1 MANAYTT
8 NLNLIKP
15 EVGADTD
22 AWGGHLNTDLDTLD
36 GIFKGDGTGTSVG
49 LNVGSAKTFTLNGTL
64 AANGTITGS
73 SLVTPAGAQ
82 TLTNKTMSGASNT
95 FTNLSLTTAVTGI
108 LPAANGGT
116 GSTAGALLLT
126 GGTLTGSLV
135 GRAASFVTTNSS
147 ATLSVTDTGTSG
159 VGIAMYGNGS
169 TNPNKYIRTYSG
181 SLEIVNSAYTAV
193 ILTVDNSGNLT
204 AAGNVTAYSD
214 ARIKKDVSTILNALS
229 KIKAMRGVQY
239 TNIATDVQG
248 VGVIA
253 QEMQEVCP
261 QVVQDNNGMLS
272 VAYGNLVG
280 VLIEAVKELA
290 AEVEALKG

>member
-36 GIFKGDGTGTSVG
+36 GIFKSDGTGTSVG

-73 SLVTPAGAQ
+73 SIATPTGTQ

-116 GSTAGALLLT
+116 GSTAGAVLLSGSTMT
-126 GGTLTGSLV
+126 GALNITKTASSHLILNSTSNNVNQIQFQANG
-135 GRAASFVTTNSS
+135 AAAGYAGGNASYPFFVQSSS
-147 ATLSVTDTGTSG
+147 ATNVVYTDQ
-159 VGIAMYGNGS
+159 
-169 TNPNKYIRTYSG
+169 
-181 SLEIVNSAYTAV
+181 
-193 ILTVDNSGNLT
+193 SGNFNAAGSIT

-214 ARIKKDVSTILNALS
+214 ARVKKDVSTILNALS

-261 QVVQDNNGMLS
+261 QVVQDNDGMLS